1 MNEPPGSPS
10 DRRRPPLPAR
20 LIGRGA
26 ERVAGATG
34 LDRAAEAT
42 AEEAIVRA
50 VESEAVERALT
61 RVLEGPAL
69 ERAVA
74 KALESPA
81 VEESWRRLLAS
92 DEAQQ
97 LVQRIAEAPEIRAA
111 IASQSAGLLQD
122 LARQAQEL
130 ARRLDDGLE
139 RLVRRILFRHQRA
152 GPTDRSG
159 FVSRVLGVGLDVAI
173 INIGFLALSALVA
186 LVASIFLPDPD
197 GVSEPALAVGAGV
210 WLTTGAAYLL
220 VFWSLVGQTPGM
232 RLAGIEVVADEVG
245 GGIGVRRA
253 FRRLVGTVVSLIP
266 FGLGFIGV
274 LLGDRRRSLADVI
287 ADTEVRDT
295 QRPG

>member
-1 MNEPPGSPS
+1 MDQPSDSPP

-26 ERVAGATG
+26 GTVAGVTG

-50 VESEAVERALT
+50 IESEAAERALA
-61 RVLEGPAL
+61 RVLEGPAV

-81 VEESWRRLLAS
+81 VEEAWRRLLAS

-111 IASQSAGLLQD
+111 IASQSAGLLED
-122 LARQAQEL
+122 MARQARRV
-130 ARRLDDGLE
+130 ARRLDDALE
-139 RLVRRILFRHQRA
+139 RLVRRVLFRRRRTE
-152 GPTDRSG
+152 PTDRAG
-159 FVSRVLGVGLDVAI
+159 FVSRVLAVALDAGI
-173 INIGFLALSALVA
+173 INVGFLGLSALFA
-186 LVASIFLPDPD
+186 LVASVILPDPD
-197 GVSEPALAVGAGV
+197 GVSAPALAVGTGV
-210 WLTTGAAYLL
+210 WLMTGAAYLL
-220 VFWSLVGQTPGM
+220 VFWALAGQTPGM
-232 RLAGIEVVADEVG
+232 RLAAIAVVAEDRR

-253 FRRLVGTVVSLIP
+253 LRRLLGTALSVIP
-266 FGLGFIGV
+266 LGLGFIGV

-287 ADTEVRDT
+287 AGTEVRYTD
-295 QRPG
+295 RPR